1 MSLINCKV
9 ELSLTWIEN
18 CVVSGGE
25 NLNNAGAVAN
35 AGAAATFKI
44 TDAKLY
50 VLVVTLST
58 EDSVKLSKI
67 LSEGFKR
74 PVYWSKYKVI
84 DNKIV
89 EITDDNAEKHIRE
102 LRGSSYEGV
111 KRLFVFA
118 YDNTVGD
125 NQVSVDSHQKC
136 LLPRVKIENYNVE
149 IDGRNFYDQPINDSI
164 KQYDEVRKVSTGQG
178 DDYTTG
184 CLLDFA
190 YFEKNYRLIAVD
202 LSKQKALDADPRATQ
217 QIIFTGKIK
226 STVANTRVII
236 YYTLEQSKETTL
248 QFSKGTTKVL

>member
-84 DNKIV
+84 DNKVV
-89 EITDDNAEKHIRE
+89 EITADNAEKHMR
-102 LRGSSYEGV
+102 
-111 KRLFVFA
+111 
-118 YDNTVGD
+118 
-125 NQVSVDSHQKC
+125 
-136 LLPRVKIENYNVE
+136 
-149 IDGRNFYDQPINDSI
+149 
-164 KQYDEVRKVSTGQG
+164 
-178 DDYTTG
+178 
-184 CLLDFA
+184 
-190 YFEKNYRLIAVD
+190 IAWFK
-202 LSKQKALDADPRATQ
+202 LSR
-217 QIIFTGKIK
+217 
-226 STVANTRVII
+226 S
-236 YYTLEQSKETTL
+236 
-248 QFSKGTTKVL
+248 

>member
-89 EITDDNAEKHIRE
+89 EITDDNAEKPIRE
-102 LRGSSYEGV
+102 LLDSSYQGV
-111 KRLFVFA
+111 IRLLVLA
-118 YDNTVGD
+118 YDNTAGD
-125 NQVSVDSHQKC
+125 DQVSVDSHQK
-136 LLPRVKIENYNVE
+136 
-149 IDGRNFYDQPINDSI
+149 
-164 KQYDEVRKVSTGQG
+164 
-178 DDYTTG
+178 
-184 CLLDFA
+184 
-190 YFEKNYRLIAVD
+190 
-202 LSKQKALDADPRATQ
+202 
-217 QIIFTGKIK
+217 IFTSK
-226 STVANTRVII
+226 SEN
-236 YYTLEQSKETTL
+236 
-248 QFSKGTTKVL
+248 

>member
-74 PVYWSKYKVI
+74 PVYWSKYKVV

-89 EITDDNAEKHIRE
+89 EITDDNAEKPIRE
-102 LRGSSYEGV
+102 LLDSSYQGV
-111 KRLFVFA
+111 IRLLVLA
-118 YDNTVGD
+118 YDNTAGD
-125 NQVSVDSHQKC
+125 DQVSVDSHQK
-136 LLPRVKIENYNVE
+136 
-149 IDGRNFYDQPINDSI
+149 
-164 KQYDEVRKVSTGQG
+164 
-178 DDYTTG
+178 
-184 CLLDFA
+184 
-190 YFEKNYRLIAVD
+190 
-202 LSKQKALDADPRATQ
+202 
-217 QIIFTGKIK
+217 IFTSK
-226 STVANTRVII
+226 SEN
-236 YYTLEQSKETTL
+236 
-248 QFSKGTTKVL
+248 